1 MNIGDL
7 IRWERTIWSP
17 LIDDHKLGYS
27 EDVGVLVD
35 ILKVDIEDTDILVI
49 QTFKGERLH
58 APSDE
63 CSLWSCPK
71 NPGCY
76 CGACHP

>member
-7 IRWERTIWSP
+7 IRWKQLVVSSV
-17 LIDDHKLGYS
+17 DDQELGFS
-27 EDVGVLVD
+27 EDVGVLIDILEVD
-35 ILKVDIEDTDILVI
+35 IQDTNILVI
-49 QTFKGERLH
+49 QTFNGEILH

-63 CSLWSCPK
+63 CSVWSCPK

>member
-7 IRWERTIWSP
+7 IRWKQLVVSSV
-17 LIDDHKLGYS
+17 DDQELGFS
-27 EDVGVLVD
+27 EDVGVLIDILEVD
-35 ILKVDIEDTDILVI
+35 IQDTNILVI
-49 QTFKGERLH
+49 QTFNGETLH

-63 CSLWSCPK
+63 CSVWSCPK

>member
-7 IRWERTIWSP
+7 IRWKRATIWSP
-17 LIDDHKLGYS
+17 MVDQELGYS
-27 EDVGVLVD
+27 EDVGVLVE
-35 ILKVDIEDTDILVI
+35 ILEVDIENTDILVI

-63 CSLWSCPK
+63 CSVWSCSK